1 MNFNIPLNYKLFI
14 NRRSSKRLQW
24 KPQKCSAGQPA
35 DVGRSQGG
43 EAEPLTVSTSAGK
56 ECFTVGSLH
65 RPMCFVSV
73 YKAVVKASNLE
84 VCFNSNVI
92 FKLFSNISRAGYSL
106 EECLQLR
113 RKVNS
118 CSISRLWRYC
128 SPCNILKCCTTSPLS
143 GVATFELGSWL
154 LTIYHHSFGVLEVKS
169 RILISEKIPI

>member
-1 MNFNIPLNYKLFI
+1 M

-24 KPQKCSAGQPA
+24 KPQECSAGQPA

-84 VCFNSNVI
+84 VCFSSNVI
-92 FKLFSNISRAGYSL
+92 LKLFSNISRAGYSP
-106 EECLQLR
+106 EECLQLQ

-118 CSISRLWRYC
+118 CSISGLRYC
-128 SPCNILKCCTTSPLS
+128 SPRNILKCGPTFQLVPLVMKALVNRKFTVPDNFMGNFGTPAVSCSGASYLSTSLQFRQ
-143 GVATFELGSWL
+143 V
-154 LTIYHHSFGVLEVKS
+154 
-169 RILISEKIPI
+169 

>member
-24 KPQKCSAGQPA
+24 KPQECSAGQPA

-56 ECFTVGSLH
+56 ECFTVGSLY

-84 VCFNSNVI
+84 VCFSSNVAFYAV
-92 FKLFSNISRAGYSL
+92 FKHLKSRFLTGQITAA
-106 EECLQLR
+106 EECLQLQG
-113 RKVNS
+113 KVNS
-118 CSISRLWRYC
+118 CSV
-128 SPCNILKCCTTSPLS
+128 S
-143 GVATFELGSWL
+143 GGIASLVIF
-154 LTIYHHSFGVLEVKS
+154 
-169 RILISEKIPI
+169 

>member
-24 KPQKCSAGQPA
+24 KPQECAGQPL

-92 FKLFSNISRAGYSL
+92 FKLFSNISRAGSSL
-106 EECLQLR
+106 D
-113 RKVNS
+113 K
-118 CSISRLWRYC
+118 
-128 SPCNILKCCTTSPLS
+128 
-143 GVATFELGSWL
+143 
-154 LTIYHHSFGVLEVKS
+154 
-169 RILISEKIPI
+169 